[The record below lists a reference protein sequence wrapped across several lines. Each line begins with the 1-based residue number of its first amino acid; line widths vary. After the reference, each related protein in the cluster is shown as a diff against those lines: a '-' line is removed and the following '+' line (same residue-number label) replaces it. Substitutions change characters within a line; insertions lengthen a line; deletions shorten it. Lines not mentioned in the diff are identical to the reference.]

1 MAIETPGFEFPR
13 RDRTPE
19 SPQRNRHRRFT
30 HIAVLFL
37 VFASASAV
45 RIFRLGEPPLDFHPT
60 RQFLSA
66 LQARRIYLEHIPSVP
81 EWRRV
86 LAVENGSQRYE
97 FPLLQ
102 SLAAIGYRLHGGET
116 LVIPRLISVL
126 AWLLGGVLAYRTAR
140 RLASPS
146 GALVATAFFLLCPFG
161 VAASRSFQPDP
172 LMVTFLILSYLTL
185 LRYGERGD
193 AWSLLAAAASGGLAT
208 LVKPMAVFQVVGGFV
223 AVWAVRRRRAGGATL
238 LTLAAFATVVI
249 AVGGIYYLYGW
260 FSASDLSGLAQ
271 QDFLPHLLLTGA
283 FWKGWLA
290 QIWKVVGFVASMGA
304 VLGFVVMP
312 KEVPRALLGGLAGGY
327 AAYVLVFN
335 YTGFTHD
342 YYHLQLIPL
351 VALALAPLADRLI
364 VRLRGFRISA
374 GVSGEA
380 LLAILFVAAV
390 LDIAVL
396 SYYRERSASFEGEAA
411 TYHEVGEL
419 VGHGTKNVLLAN
431 YYAFPLKF
439 YGEIGGTYW
448 SHSFDA
454 RHEAMMGLPTH
465 GAEERLKTIV
475 AGGEARYFIVTNLPE
490 FHSQP
495 DLERILATN
504 FAVLAATGRYVIY
517 DLETRPPRVDTHPR
531 VSPH

>member
-1 MAIETPGFEFPR
+1 MAVETPGLECSR
-13 RDRTPE
+13 RDGAPE
-19 SPQRNRHRRFT
+19 SPQRSRHRRFT

-37 VFASASAV
+37 VFATASAV

-60 RQFLSA
+60 RQYLSA
-66 LQARRIYLEHIPSVP
+66 LQARRIYFEHTPSVP

-86 LAVENGSQRYE
+86 LAVQNGSQHYE

-102 SLAAIGYRLHGGET
+102 SLAAVGYWLHGGET
-116 LVIPRLISVL
+116 LVIPRLMSVL

-140 RLASPS
+140 HLASP
-146 GALVATAFFLLCPFG
+146 GAALVATAFFLLCPFG

-172 LMVTFLILSYLTL
+172 LMVTFLLLSYLTL
-185 LRYGERGD
+185 LRYGERGG

-238 LTLAAFATVVI
+238 RALAAFALVVI
-249 AVGGIYYLYGW
+249 ALGGGYYLYDW
-260 FSASDLSGLAQ
+260 FSASGLTNYAQ
-271 QDFLPHLLLTGA
+271 QVFLPHLLITGA

-290 QIWKVVGFVASMGA
+290 QIWKVVGFVAPVGA

-312 KEVPRALLGGLAGGY
+312 KGVPRALLGGLAGGY

-351 VALALAPLADRLI
+351 VTLALASLADRLI
-364 VRLRGFRISA
+364 VRLDGVRLSGV
-374 GVSGEA
+374 VSGEA
-380 LLAILFVAAV
+380 LLAVLFVTAV
-390 LDIAVL
+390 LDVAVL
-396 SYYRERSASFEGEAA
+396 SYYRERSASFAGEAA
-411 TYHEVGEL
+411 TYREVGEL

-431 YYAFPLKF
+431 YYALPLKF

-448 SHSFDA
+448 PHSFDA
-454 RHEAMMGLPTH
+454 RHEELMGLPTH
-465 GAEERLKTIV
+465 GAEERLKTII
-475 AGGEARYFIVTNLPE
+475 AGSEARYFIVTNLPE
-490 FHSQP
+490 LHSQP
-495 DLERILATN
+495 DLERLMAAN
-504 FAVLAATGRYVIY
+504 FSVLAATDRYVIY
-517 DLETRPPRVDTHPR
+517 DLETRPPGTDTPPHP
-531 VSPH
+531 PQH